1 MSEDNICITNYK
13 SIALEEA
20 IKHIG
25 GLVQCEKRNG
35 REFIC
40 RLMEIQDNSILVF
53 QTKNGVIIRDPL
65 GSIVSMRRVG

>member
-1 MSEDNICITNYK
+1 MSEENICITTYK

-25 GLVQCEKRNG
+25 SIVHCEKRTG
-35 REFIC
+35 HEFIC
-40 RLMEIQDNSILVF
+40 RLMEIQDDNILVF
-53 QTKNGVIIRDPL
+53 QTKNGVIVRDPL